1 MRTSLQYVPSGILG
15 ESDEGDQ
22 RSRSSSSF
30 LRRERLRFSSE
41 RAMSPSEGPL
51 KRNWS
56 VWRPH
61 VVYTFMVGEAG
72 CLRVG
77 SEMVGMATSERVI
90 WHESLVLV
98 CMSGG
103 Q

>member
-1 MRTSLQYVPSGILG
+1 
-15 ESDEGDQ
+15 
-22 RSRSSSSF
+22 
-30 LRRERLRFSSE
+30 
-41 RAMSPSEGPL
+41 MSPSEGPL

-72 CLRVG
+72 WRVG
-77 SEMVGMATSERVI
+77 SEMVGIVTSERMV

-98 CMSGG
+98 CTPGG
-103 Q
+103 QWQFLINLERRV